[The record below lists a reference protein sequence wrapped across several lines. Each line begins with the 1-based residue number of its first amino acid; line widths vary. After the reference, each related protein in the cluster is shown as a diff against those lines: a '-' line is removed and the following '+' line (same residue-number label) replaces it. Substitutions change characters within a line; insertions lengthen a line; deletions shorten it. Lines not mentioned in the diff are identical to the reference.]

1 MLCNQ
6 TASYILEQR
15 FNFGI
20 KKIKKLIIKKIKI
33 KYKLFKFKTYN

>member
-1 MLCNQ
+1 MMCNQ

-20 KKIKKLIIKKIKI
+20 KKYLTYLKNLFKKLI
-33 KYKLFKFKTYN
+33 